1 MAKYWLEYKNG
12 GSVVQDSFATI
23 NKAREIARYF
33 ITSPRKEIR
42 ITQTIPKGSGIRTVG
57 YVGLLKDY
65 KTYYWEVRGY
75 KNVLNRNGSVGA
87 EIPYVRGQ

>member
-12 GSVVQDSFATI
+12 GMVVQDSFATI

-42 ITQTIPKGSGIRTVG
+42 ITETINGGGMRTIG
-57 YVGLLKDY
+57 YVGMAKDN
-65 KTYYWEVRGY
+65 KTYYFEDRLGY
-75 KNVLNRNGSVGA
+75 KFNLKRNGTLGT
-87 EIPYVRGQ
+87 EIPYTRRK

>member
-1 MAKYWLEYKNG
+1 MARYDLEYKNG
-12 GSVVQDSFATI
+12 RSVVQDSFVTI

-33 ITSPRKEIR
+33 ITSPKKEIR
-42 ITQTIPKGSGIRTVG
+42 VTQTIARGGIRTIG

-75 KNVLNRNGSVGA
+75 RNVLNRNGSVGA
-87 EIPYVRGQ
+87 EIPYVRG